1 MSDGDEYY
9 YILNI
14 PPSTY
19 NVQSS
24 FVGFATVTTQN
35 IRVVRNQTSIVSFEL
50 REEAIVGWELVVVAE
65 RSIVEMDRTTTT
77 AVIDAEQ
84 LEVLPVTN
92 VRDAINLQTG
102 VVDGHFRGGRSV
114 EVTYLINGVPITN
127 AFSKNTAFE
136 NDSSE
141 FAVDCIMHWFDTEG

>member
-1 MSDGDEYY
+1 MTDADEYY

-92 VRDAINLQTG
+92 VRDAINLQAG